1 MEGGK
6 GKGGQAISTRLLPE
20 RISMKSTKKIWL
32 AIIGAAPLIVAA
44 PGLASAAGAASS
56 ATHHS
61 YVPASGS
68 LRHTLP
74 LAHPAHPFR
83 THPLQ
88 RSTKFNT
95 VKSNNWSGFATY
107 GDHFRFVSATYT
119 IPSLNCAV
127 SPDGS
132 TDSEWVGLDGYTSN
146 TVEQVGDYAVC
157 SGGTPSYFA
166 FYEMFPSASVSFSG
180 VNPGDS
186 ITVSVF
192 FTGSQWTLSFVDN
205 TNDTA
210 GFSTTQSCPSGST
223 CRNANAEIISEV
235 PNGGPPSE
243 SLPDYGIVGFTHIAI
258 TDTASHHDN
267 IFSPDWKNDK
277 ISEYNLSVSNGDLMQ
292 SPSKLEGGASGSGGG
307 PGNQAFT
314 IQAIAPN

>member
-1 MEGGK
+1 
-6 GKGGQAISTRLLPE
+6 
-20 RISMKSTKKIWL
+20 MKATKKIWL

-44 PGLASAAGAASS
+44 PGLASAAGGAPT

-88 RSTKFNT
+88 SGPKFNL

-119 IPSLNCAV
+119 IPSLNCAI

-132 TDSEWVGLDGYTSN
+132 FDSEWVGLDGYTSN
-146 TVEQVGDYAVC
+146 TVEQVGNYAVC

-192 FTGSQWTLSFVDN
+192 FDGSQYALSLVDN
-205 TNDTA
+205 TNGA
-210 GFSTTQSCPSGST
+210 EGFTTTQPCPSGST
-223 CRNANAEIISEV
+223 CRNANAEIISET
-235 PNGGPPSE
+235 PNGGPPSA
-243 SLPDYGIVGFTHIAI
+243 SLADYGIVGFTHIAI
-258 TDTASHHDN
+258 TDTAAHHFN

-277 ISEYNLSVSNGDLMQ
+277 ISEYNLSVSHGDLMQ
-292 SPSKLEGGASGSGGG
+292 APSTLEGAVSGSGGG

-314 IQAIAPN
+314 ITAVAAN